1 MSAAGRVGASGDDGS
16 GRADAS
22 RAVWGGKIVAV
33 ACVAGL
39 LLGGAAGAALRQP
52 KEVPVGGFELTYE
65 LVLPGSPEVVFDAMT
80 GDISDWWDHSISGD
94 PRSLVLEPTPGGRFL
109 EVFDEAGNGAVF
121 ARVLGVD
128 RGKRIVF
135 SGPFGF
141 IGEPLELTT
150 TYDYEAAGDST
161 RVKVKV
167 VGAGRLEPEWPA
179 LIDGAWKH
187 FLFERLQ
194 PHVKAG
200 AHLR

>member
-1 MSAAGRVGASGDDGS
+1 MSPAGRVGASGDDGS

-22 RAVWGGKIVAV
+22 RAVWGGKVVAL

-80 GDISDWWDHSISGD
+80 GEISDWWDHHVSGN
-94 PRSLVLEPTPGGRFL
+94 PRSIRIEPRPGGHFL
-109 EVFDEAGNGAVF
+109 EIYDDAGNGAAH
-121 ARVLGVD
+121 ARVLRAD
-128 RGKRIVF
+128 RGKQLIF
-135 SGPFGF
+135 SGPLGF
-141 IGEPLELTT
+141 AGEPLEMVT

-161 RVKVKV
+161 RVKVRV
-167 VGAGRLEPEWPA
+167 TGAGRVEEEWPA
-179 LIDGAWKH
+179 LVDGVWKH
-187 FLFERLQ
+187 FLFERLE

-200 AHLR
+200 EHLR